1 VPCALLWAVMT
12 PARADAARTAA
23 LTALTMLCFAANS
36 LLCRAALAKGGVA
49 IDPVS
54 FTTLRILAGA
64 LLLWP
69 LARRVDPTPDGER
82 SGGFG
87 SALALHGYAIAF
99 SLAYVSLEAGAG
111 ALVLFGVV
119 QTTMILAGL
128 REGERPRPAQWLGL
142 ASAVGGLGYLL
153 LPGLSA
159 PSPIGAGLM
168 AAAGVAWGIYSLRG
182 RGAPRPI
189 AVTAGN
195 FLRAAPLAL
204 VTSLVA
210 LPFGRPHVEPRGAL
224 LAVASGAIASGLGYS
239 LWYRALRGHS
249 ATTAAVSQLSVPVIA
264 AAGGVLL
271 LGEAP
276 SARLGL
282 ASALVLGGV
291 AVATLTTR
299 RRP

>member
-1 VPCALLWAVMT
+1 MT
-12 PARADAARTAA
+12 DPARTAA
-23 LTALTMLCFAANS
+23 LTALTMLAFAANS
-36 LLCRAALAKGGVA
+36 LLCRAALGGGSHGATDRA

-54 FTTLRILAGA
+54 FTTLRLLAGA

-69 LARRVDPTPDGER
+69 LARRVDPTPGGEQ
-82 SGGFG
+82 SGSFG

-128 REGERPRPAQWLGL
+128 RGGERPRPAQWLGL

-159 PSPIGAGLM
+159 PSPVGAALM

-204 VTSLVA
+204 ATSLAA
-210 LPFGRPHVEPRGAL
+210 LPLGRPHVEPRGAL
-224 LAVASGAIASGLGYS
+224 LAVASGAVASGLGYS

-291 AVATLTTR
+291 AVATLTPR
-299 RRP
+299 GRA